1 MEKRLPVMNIGLVG
15 HVDHGKTTLVQ
26 ALTGKWVDTH
36 SEEMRR
42 GITIK
47 LGYADLDIYYCPSCN
62 LYSAT
67 PKCKYC
73 FGDCEFRKAVSLLDA
88 PGHESL
94 LAIVLTGASL
104 IDAALLLIAANE
116 KCPQPQTIEHL
127 RALEIAGI
135 NKIIIVQ
142 NKIDLVTK
150 ERALEHYNEIKEF
163 VKGTIAENA
172 PIIPVSAQQSIN
184 IEYILD
190 AIDNYFEPP
199 KKDPNKEPIFL
210 IARSFDANKPGTNL
224 DNLKGGVIGGT
235 LLQGKLKIGDEIEIL
250 PGAFHEG
257 RVIPLRTKILN
268 IQQRGFNL
276 EEVNPSGL
284 VGIETSLDPWITKND
299 KLAGNLAGYVGKL
312 PPVRNE
318 VEIEYRLFENFSLS
332 KGDRVMISCLVNRSL
347 GVVEKVA
354 SGKAEIKLS
363 LPICAKEGTK
373 ISISKQIAGRWC
385 LIGYGK
391 VI

>member
-1 MEKRLPVMNIGLVG
+1 MEKKLPVMNIGLVG

-62 LYSAT
+62 LYSPT

-73 FGDCEFRKAVSLLDA
+73 FGDCEFKKAVSLLDA

-104 IDAALLLIAANE
+104 IDAAILLIAANE

-127 RALEIAGI
+127 RALEVAGI
-135 NKIIIVQ
+135 DKIIIVQ

-163 VKGTIAENA
+163 VKGTIAEGA

-184 IEYILD
+184 IEYVLD
-190 AIDNYFEPP
+190 AIDNYFVPP
-199 KKDPNKEPIFL
+199 KKDSNKEPIFL
-210 IARSFDANKPGTNL
+210 IARSFDANKPGTTL

-235 LLQGKLKIGDEIEIL
+235 LLQGRLKVGEEIEIL
-250 PGAFHEG
+250 PGIFHEG
-257 RVIPLRTKILN
+257 KVVPLKAKVVN

-276 EEVNPSGL
+276 EEVNPYGL

-299 KLAGNLAGYVGKL
+299 KLAGNLAGHVGKL
-312 PPVRNE
+312 PHVRNE
-318 VEIEYRLFENFSLS
+318 IEIEYNLFENFNLS
-332 KGDRVMISCLVNRSL
+332 KDDKVMISCLVNRSL
-347 GVVEKVA
+347 GIITKIN
-354 SGKAEIKLS
+354 SKKAEIKLT
-363 LPICAKEGTK
+363 LPICAEKGTK
-373 ISISKQIAGRWC
+373 ISLSKQINGRWC
-385 LIGYGK
+385 LIGYG
-391 VI
+391 III